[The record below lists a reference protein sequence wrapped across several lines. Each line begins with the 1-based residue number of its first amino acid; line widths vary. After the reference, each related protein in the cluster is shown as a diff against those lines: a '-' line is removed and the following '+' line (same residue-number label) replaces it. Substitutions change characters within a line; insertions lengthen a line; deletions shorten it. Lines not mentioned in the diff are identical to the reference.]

1 MKKRS
6 RAIDLSMKKRAIDL
20 SMKKRAIAL
29 LSNSQDNHS
38 EFLVSVD
45 VALRK

>member
-29 LSNSQDNHS
+29 LPNSQDNHS

-45 VALRK
+45 VALMK

>member
-1 MKKRS
+1 MCAYK

-20 SMKKRAIAL
+20 

-38 EFLVSVD
+38 KFLVSVD
-45 VALRK
+45 VDLMK